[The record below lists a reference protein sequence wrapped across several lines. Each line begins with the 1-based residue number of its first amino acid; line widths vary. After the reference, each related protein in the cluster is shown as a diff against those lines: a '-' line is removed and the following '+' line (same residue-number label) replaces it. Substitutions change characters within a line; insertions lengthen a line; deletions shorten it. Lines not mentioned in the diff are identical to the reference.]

1 MIEHEYV
8 TVKLVNGDNIIAVMI
23 SEEDD
28 YFILMY
34 PVQMKTSR
42 IDTKEI
48 LVGTPWSPFTDEK
61 IFNVFKQDVIMMQPL
76 NNSTIA
82 YYKNLIDVTAI
93 EIPELEEEEEI
104 SSDISDKYFFI
115 VGNNTSN

>member
-1 MIEHEYV
+1 M
-8 TVKLVNGDNIIAVMI
+8 L
-23 SEEDD
+23 
-28 YFILMY
+28 
-34 PVQMKTSR
+34 
-42 IDTKEI
+42 
-48 LVGTPWSPFTDEK
+48 
-61 IFNVFKQDVIMMQPL
+61 QPL

-104 SSDISDKYFFI
+104 SLDILDKSFFI